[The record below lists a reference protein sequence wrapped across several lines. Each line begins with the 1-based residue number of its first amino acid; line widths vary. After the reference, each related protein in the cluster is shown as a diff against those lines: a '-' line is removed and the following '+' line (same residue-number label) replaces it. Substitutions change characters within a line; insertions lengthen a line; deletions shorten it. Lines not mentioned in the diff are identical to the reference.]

1 MNRQDRMLQL
11 VLSDEKLIKAYDIEP
26 DKYSTLHEALYAE
39 DPIVASIAM
48 IIDSIKD
55 NFDESD
61 MKALYTK
68 IQHHLNDRLLL

>member
-11 VLSDEKLIKAYDIEP
+11 VLSDEKLIKAYDIEL

-39 DPIVASIAM
+39 NPIVTSIAM
-48 IIDSIKD
+48 IIDSIRD

-61 MKALYTK
+61 MKTLYTK
-68 IQHHLNDRLLL
+68 IQHHLNDTLLI

>member
-11 VLSDEKLIKAYDIEP
+11 VLSDEKLIKTYDIEP
-26 DKYSTLHEALYAE
+26 YKYPTLHDALYSE
-39 DPIVASIAM
+39 DPIVTSVAM

-61 MKALYTK
+61 MKALYK
-68 IQHHLNDRLLL
+68 RIQHHLYDTLLI